1 VTFWEPNFWSELFW
15 ASLFW
20 EEEDEEIEPEEPP
33 FFGGYVGSYLLH
45 PDIPKKKKRL
55 EEDEALL
62 LAVL

>member
-1 VTFWEPNFWSELFW
+1 MSFWSPEFWSEFFW

-20 EEEDEEIEPEEPP
+20 AEEEDPGPEEPP

-45 PDIPKKKKRL
+45 PDAPKKKKRL